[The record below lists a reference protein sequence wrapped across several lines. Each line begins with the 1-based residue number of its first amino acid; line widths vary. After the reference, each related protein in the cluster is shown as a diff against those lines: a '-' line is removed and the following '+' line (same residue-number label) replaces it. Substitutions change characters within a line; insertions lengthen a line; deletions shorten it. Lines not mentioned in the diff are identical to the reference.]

1 MAMLKSP
8 VRRQAK
14 THRCGFTL
22 IELLVVI
29 SIIALLISILL
40 PALGKARK
48 SSRAIVCGS
57 IMKQIGTWVMTYA
70 ADCNGILPTHGDKN
84 WSDSWGILDETTW
97 ATKAIPAGLYNGW
110 GIDSPI
116 KCPEAWTQVSPLR
129 DPSFNF
135 TYGINQY
142 MGGRRNF
149 GSGRIAPLPRLEI
162 VNSKGYLFGEA
173 RATWY
178 AAPKSH
184 FDFHPVLALSNSAT
198 PSSSWPWCWPNPDI
212 EASGHPERNGN
223 FLYGD
228 GHVNRVSAEN
238 FKSMTSNERKEFLYT
253 FY

>member
-1 MAMLKSP
+1 MINRPKHDTSQT
-8 VRRQAK
+8 RQF
-14 THRCGFTL
+14 GFTL

-40 PALGKARK
+40 PALGQARK

-57 IMKQIGTWVMTYA
+57 IMKQIGTWAMTYA
-70 ADCNGILPTHGDKN
+70 ADSNGILPTHGDTS
-84 WSDSWGILDETTW
+84 WSATW
-97 ATKAIPAGLYNGW
+97 VDTSPTKWYEKAVPAGLYNGW
-110 GIDSPI
+110 GEDSPI

-129 DPSFNF
+129 DPSYNF

-142 MGGRRNF
+142 MGGRRDY

-162 VNSKGYLFGEA
+162 VDSRGFLYGEA

-178 AAPKSH
+178 ATQQYY
-184 FDFHPVLALSNSAT
+184 DFHPVLSLTNSST

-212 EASGHPERNGN
+212 DVSGHPGHNSN

-228 GHVNRVSAEN
+228 GHVSRVTTDM
-238 FKSMTSNERKEFLYT
+238 FQDMTNTEKIQFTYK

>member
-1 MAMLKSP
+1 MDCNSN
-8 VRRQAK
+8 RR
-14 THRCGFTL
+14 RGFTL

-40 PALGKARK
+40 PALGQARK

-70 ADCNGILPTHGDKN
+70 ADSNGILPTHGDTG
-84 WSDSWGILDETTW
+84 WSATW
-97 ATKAIPAGLYNGW
+97 VDTSPTKWYDKAMSAGLYNGW
-110 GIDSPI
+110 GEDSPI

-129 DPSFNF
+129 DPSYNF

-142 MGGRRNF
+142 MGGRRDY

-162 VNSKGYLFGEA
+162 VDSRGYIYGES

-178 AAPKSH
+178 SAPRNY
-184 FDFHPVLALSNSAT
+184 FDFHPVLSLSNSAT
-198 PSSSWPWCWPNPDI
+198 ANSNWPWCWPNPDI
-212 EASGHPERNGN
+212 EVSGHPGNNGN

-228 GHVNRVSAEN
+228 GHVSRLTADA
-238 FKSMTSNERKEFLYT
+238 FAGMTSDERKNFLYT